1 MRRALHPM
9 RMHELGMALHIARGT
24 WRWRLKFGLMAACA
38 VSAGAY
44 GKEVRC
50 PYRLSEQPP
59 AGLTAKADTAI
70 AGWRSALKT
79 KTGEPAI
86 RQAMADYAINL
97 LLLANRLEAAGNDSA
112 ATDLR
117 RYVLRQL
124 PDTDWRI
131 QHQAGQGDL
140 GANEAR
146 QSWLRTTKTPDT
158 TEICALAAR
167 GAALGGAESSYRLA
181 LCTVEAGS
189 ALIAMKDA
197 AAKGHP
203 AAMEIV
209 GRLCIS
215 GKLEPNCSLNGLC
228 RSAQAG
234 RIGAAAAIGWKLTSS
249 DQPAS
254 SSEGGAWL
262 QRAAEAGEALA
273 QNNLGEW
280 HERHNSTA
288 GGRQMALTWYQ
299 RSARQGLPAAMVNAA
314 RLLAGQGPERC
325 REAQELLLKA
335 ERSGLVQAGEW
346 HKSLVCDP

>member
-1 MRRALHPM
+1 MDRALHPM
-9 RMHELGMALHIARGT
+9 RMREMNIAQRFALGI
-24 WRWRLKFGLMAACA
+24 WRCRLKLALMAACVLSTA
-38 VSAGAY
+38 AY
-44 GKEVRC
+44 AEEVRC
-50 PYRLSEQPP
+50 PYRLSDQPP
-59 AGLTAKADTAI
+59 VGLTTKADTAI
-70 AGWRSALKT
+70 AGWRNALKT

-97 LLLANRLEAAGNDSA
+97 LLLANRLEAAGKDSA

-140 GANEAR
+140 GAIEAR
-146 QSWLRTTKTPDT
+146 QAWLRTAKTPDT
-158 TEICALAAR
+158 TALCALAAR
-167 GAALGGAESSYRLA
+167 GAALGGSESSYRLA
-181 LCTVEAGS
+181 LCTTEAGA
-189 ALIAMKDA
+189 ALTAMKTA

-215 GKLEPNCSLNGLC
+215 GKLGPNCATTGLC
-228 RSAQAG
+228 RAAQAG
-234 RIGAAAAIGWKLTSS
+234 RIGAAAAIGWKLTEG
-249 DQPAS
+249 DQPDA
-254 SSEGGAWL
+254 SSEGAAWL

-288 GGRQMALTWYQ
+288 GGRLMALTWYQ

-314 RLLAGQGPERC
+314 RLLASDGPKGC
-325 REAQELLLKA
+325 REAQELLVKA
-335 ERSGLVQAGEW
+335 ESSGLTQAGEW
-346 HKSLVCDP
+346 RKSLVCGQ

>member
-1 MRRALHPM
+1 MILRLV
-9 RMHELGMALHIARGT
+9 RGI
-24 WRWRLKFGLMAACA
+24 WRCRLKFALVAGCA
-38 VSAGAY
+38 LSTALY
-44 GKEVRC
+44 GQEVHC
-50 PYRLSEQPP
+50 PYRLSDQPP
-59 AGLTAKADTAI
+59 AGLTAQADTVI
-70 AGWRSALKT
+70 AGWRSALKA

-97 LLLANRLEAAGNDSA
+97 LLLANRLEAAGNDNG

-140 GANEAR
+140 GAIEAR
-146 QSWLRTTKTPDT
+146 QAWLRSAKTADT
-158 TEICALAAR
+158 TELCALAAR

-181 LCTVEAGS
+181 LCTAEAGS
-189 ALIAMKDA
+189 ALTLMKSA
-197 AAKGHP
+197 ATKGHP
-203 AAMEIV
+203 GAMEIV

-215 GKLEPNCSLNGLC
+215 GKIEPNCSLNGLC
-228 RSAQAG
+228 RAAQAG
-234 RIGAAAAIGWKLTSS
+234 RVGAAAAMGWKLTAG

-254 SSEGGAWL
+254 SGDGAAWL

-280 HERHNSTA
+280 HERHNTTA
-288 GGRQMALTWYQ
+288 GGRQLALAWYQ

-325 REAQELLLKA
+325 REAQELLLQA
-335 ERSGLVQAGEW
+335 ERGGLTQAGEW
-346 HKSLVCDP
+346 RKSLVCDP